1 MLTGLIA
8 WRSGAPHYNLR
19 RMAPQTDW
27 LYHESVTSA
36 TVVAGMP
43 ARVVELLNK
52 ALVGELTVIDR
63 NGRFRTDP
71 LIPLWDGH
79 VILMTSSILFSRKL
93 EDIKRNPKVSL
104 SLSDPIGVPAQPFSR
119 ATIQGDARVIDDDL
133 HQGWYR
139 LLPLWEAKEPI
150 IKNLLTPMQKL
161 GLPLFW
167 ERAIIEILPKR
178 VLWWPDGDTTRE
190 PQVTDMEEA
199 LP

>member
-1 MLTGLIA
+1 
-8 WRSGAPHYNLR
+8 
-19 RMAPQTDW
+19 MAPQTTW
-27 LYHESVTSA
+27 LYHESVMSA
-36 TVVAGMP
+36 TVAAAMP
-43 ARVVELLNK
+43 APVVELLNK

-150 IKNLLTPMQKL
+150 IKTLLTPMQKL

-178 VLWWPDGDTTRE
+178 VVWWPDGDTTRE
-190 PQVTDMEEA
+190 PQVTDMEA